1 MANKTMHHVVIGSDT
16 FEIVDQ
22 YAREHS
28 VTDTTLSISGSPAD
42 AKAVGDAVQDLDER
56 IASISFDIID
66 DGHGNLTLVRS
77 DMINTE
83 EVNY

>member
-28 VTDTTLSISGSPAD
+28 VTDTTLSISGTAAD
-42 AKAVGDAVQDLDER
+42 AKAVGDAIADFDLTT
-56 IASISFDIID
+56 SD
-66 DGHGNLTLVRS
+66 DGAGTVIIQLVRG
-77 DMINTE
+77 T
-83 EVNY
+83 V